1 MEDEVE
7 EVGVRKQLN
16 GARGTISPLT
26 DNDFDGHGELQT
38 RDNFARHICIG
49 CLWRQTST
57 NQANF
62 YFLDFCLTC
71 ITFFLWT

>member
-26 DNDFDGHGELQT
+26 DNDFDGHGKSQ
-38 RDNFARHICIG
+38 ICT
-49 CLWRQTST
+49 CLVFMPILPLYNPIAYSNTS
-57 NQANF
+57 
-62 YFLDFCLTC
+62 CLHVNTHTHLHHPNP
-71 ITFFLWT
+71 IY